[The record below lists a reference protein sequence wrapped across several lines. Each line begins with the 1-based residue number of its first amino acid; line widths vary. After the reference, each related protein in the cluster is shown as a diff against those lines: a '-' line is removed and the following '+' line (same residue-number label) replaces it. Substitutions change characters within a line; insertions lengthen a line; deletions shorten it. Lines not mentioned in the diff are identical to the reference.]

1 MTLPF
6 QKFAATDSD
15 KTDKTVAR
23 CKSLFQQQACATH
36 PSAGG
41 TLQELLRCIGT
52 TTLVIHMLK
61 KIYDQLSASEIS
73 FAEVQLDAEDFQRYV
88 QWICHSWP
96 AAVAARGRVQTLPQ
110 TNESPC

>member
-1 MTLPF
+1 M
-6 QKFAATDSD
+6 
-15 KTDKTVAR
+15 
-23 CKSLFQQQACATH
+23 
-36 PSAGG
+36 
-41 TLQELLRCIGT
+41 E
-52 TTLVIHMLK
+52 IH
-61 KIYDQLSASEIS
+61 DQLSASEIS